1 MKKLSLFLLCICAS
15 ISSIYAQNIHIKGT
29 VKTVD
34 NGVEGPAEFATILIK
49 ETGGGTTTDL
59 DGNFEL
65 MAPTNST
72 IVFSYTGFE
81 TKELKAQAVMNVK
94 LVSDTKILDEV
105 VVTGIGG
112 TQDKRTFT
120 GATDQLSAAQ
130 TKIDGIADIARGL
143 EGRSA
148 GVSVQSLSSA
158 FGTAPKINVRG
169 RSSIHGTSNPLWVLD
184 GVVVEPITEVSPEDL
199 SSGDAVTLISSAIA
213 GLNSEDIESF
223 QILKDGSATSIY
235 GARAMAG
242 VIVITTK
249 KGRTGVSS
257 INYTGEF
264 TYRMKPSYNEFNIM
278 NSQDQMGIYKEMEE
292 KGWLNFGTTFRAQN
306 SGIYGKMY
314 QLINDYDPI
323 KHGNTYG
330 GYGLWNTQ
338 ESKNSYLRDAEMR
351 NTDWFD
357 ELFKSSIMQN
367 HSVSISSGND
377 RSSYYASISAMFDP
391 GWMEQSKVER
401 YTGNFNAT
409 FNILP
414 SLSLNMISMGSYRKQ
429 RAPGTLGQD
438 TDVVNGEVKR
448 DFDINP
454 YSYALNTS
462 RALDPNEFYTSNYA
476 PFNIKNELDNNY
488 IDINVVDLKFQ
499 GELTWKLPYNIK
511 VSGLAALNYKS
522 STQEHHTKDDSNM
535 ALAYRA
541 MGDATTRD
549 ANSFLYTDPDN
560 AYSLPITVLPEG
572 GIYMKTDYKMQS
584 LDFRGTVS
592 WVEEFN
598 KLHMVN
604 FFGGAEGNTI
614 ERNSTAFEG
623 WGLQYNMGE
632 TPFFPYE
639 YFKKLKEEGNTY
651 YLKSSSN
658 SRMAAF
664 FASATYSYDGKYS
677 FNATGRYEGTNQMG
691 KSRNARW
698 LPTWNLGLAW
708 NVNEEKFFKEHL
720 SKAFSHLMF
729 KTSYSLTGSPV
740 PQSVSNSTV
749 IIRPTTPYRPFADIQ
764 ESALQI
770 SWLEN
775 SDLTYEKKHEF
786 NIGVEMGFL
795 SNRLSL
801 GVDYFTRN
809 NFDLIGAIYTQGVGG
824 ENMKYANVADMKSSG
839 VEFSVNTINIKTK
852 DKKFEWNTSFI
863 FGYNTTEV
871 TEMQSISQVISL
883 VSGSG
888 FAKEGYPVRS
898 LFSIRY
904 KGLDENGVPTF
915 LREDGTISSSTDP
928 SINFQS
934 REVDHLKYEGSIDP
948 KVTGSLGNIFTYKGF
963 RLNVFITYSFGN
975 VVRINP
981 TFSAQYSDLTSMT
994 REYKN
999 RWMLPGD
1006 EQYTDI
1012 PVILNKRQYTNNREL
1027 AQTYNAYNFSD
1038 VRVAKGDFIRM
1049 KEISLTYNFKKLPE
1063 QIQALSLKVQG
1074 ANLFLIYADKKLNG
1088 QDPEFIQ
1095 AGGVSSPNPRQFTLT
1110 LRASF

>member
-1 MKKLSLFLLCICAS
+1 MPMKKLSIFLLCVCAS
-15 ISSIYAQNIHIKGT
+15 ISSIYAQNIHIKGK

-34 NGVEGPAEFATILIK
+34 NKVESPAEFATIQIK

-65 MAPTNST
+65 SAPENST
-72 IVFSYTGFE
+72 IVFSYTGFK
-81 TKELKAQAVMNVK
+81 TVELKAQAVMNVT
-94 LVSDTKILDEV
+94 LASDTEILQEL

-112 TQDKRTFT
+112 VQDKRTFT
-120 GATDQLSAAQ
+120 GATDQLDGAA
-130 TKIDGIADIARGL
+130 TKIDGVADIAQGL
-143 EGRSA
+143 VGRSA
-148 GVSVQSLSSA
+148 GVSVQSLSGS

-169 RSSIHGTSNPLWVLD
+169 ATSIYGTSNPLWVLD
-184 GVVVEPITEVSPEDL
+184 GVVVEPITPVSPEAL

-257 INYTGEF
+257 ISYTGEF
-264 TYRMKPSYNEFNIM
+264 TYRMKPMYNEFNIM
-278 NSQDQMGIYKEMEE
+278 NSQDQMSIYKEMEE

-314 QLINDYDPI
+314 QLINTYDPL
-323 KHGNTYG
+323 TDS
-330 GYGLWNTQ
+330 YGLNNTP
-338 ESKNSYLRDAEMR
+338 EARNRYLRDAEMR
-351 NTDWFD
+351 NTNWFD
-357 ELFKSSIMQN
+357 ELFKSNIMQN
-367 HSVSISSGND
+367 HSVAVSSGGD
-377 RSSYYASISAMFDP
+377 RSSYYASISAMYDP
-391 GWMEQSKVER
+391 GWTIQSKVER

-409 FNILP
+409 FNILKN
-414 SLSLNMISMGSYRKQ
+414 LTLNMISMGSYRKQ
-429 RAPGTLGQD
+429 RAPGTIGQD

-448 DFDINP
+448 EFDINP
-454 YSYALNTS
+454 YSYAMNTS
-462 RALDPNEFYTSNYA
+462 RALDPNEYYTSNYA

-499 GELTWKLPYNIK
+499 GELTWKLPHNIRL
-511 VSGLAALNYKS
+511 SGLAALNYKS
-522 STQEHHTKDDSNM
+522 STQEHNTKDDSNM
-535 ALAYRA
+535 ANAYRA

-549 ANSFLYTDPDN
+549 DNSFLYTDPDN
-560 AYSLPITVLPEG
+560 PYSLPITILPEG
-572 GIYMKTDYKMQS
+572 GIYTRRDYKMQS
-584 LDFRGTVS
+584 LDFRGTVA
-592 WVEEFN
+592 WVEQFGN
-598 KLHMVN
+598 KHLIN
-604 FFGGAEGNTI
+604 FFGGAEVNKT
-614 ERNSTAFEG
+614 ERNQYATEG

-639 YFKKLKEEGNTY
+639 YFKKLKEEGGSY
-651 YLKSSSN
+651 YLKSYAN

-664 FASATYSYDGKYS
+664 FASATYTFDSKYTL
-677 FNATGRYEGTNQMG
+677 NATGRYEGTNQMG

-698 LPTWNLGLAW
+698 LPTWNLGLSW
-708 NVNEEKFFKEHL
+708 NVTQEKFFKEHL
-720 SKAFSHLMF
+720 SKVFSHLAF

-740 PQSVSNSTV
+740 PQAVSNSTV
-749 IIRPTTPYRPFADIQ
+749 IIRPYTPYRPFAGIQ
-764 ESALQI
+764 ESALNI
-770 SWLEN
+770 SYLEN

-786 NIGVEMGFL
+786 NIGTEMGFL
-795 SNRLSL
+795 GGRLNL
-801 GVDYFTRN
+801 GVDFFTRN
-809 NFDLIGAIYTQGVGG
+809 NFDLIGLVFTQGVGG
-824 ENMKYANVADMKSSG
+824 ETTKYANVADMKSSG
-839 VEFSVNTINIKTK
+839 VEFSLSTINIKTK
-852 DKKFEWNTSFI
+852 DFDWNTNLI

-871 TEMQSISQVISL
+871 TNMQSRSQIITL

-888 FAKEGYPVRS
+888 FTKEGYPVRS
-898 LFSIRY
+898 LFSIPY

-915 LREDGTISSSTDP
+915 LREDGTISSSEDP

-934 REVDHLKYEGSIDP
+934 TSTDHLKYEGSVDP
-948 KVTGSLGNIFTYKGF
+948 KITGSLGNVLTYKGF
-963 RLNVFITYSFGN
+963 RLNIFITYSFGN

-981 TFSAQYSDLTSMT
+981 TFKAQYSDLTSMT

-1012 PVILNKRQYTNNREL
+1012 PTIINKRQYTNTKEL
-1027 AQTYNAYNFSD
+1027 AQSYNAYNYSD

-1049 KEISLTYNFKKLPE
+1049 KEISLTYNFKKLPK
-1063 QIQALSLKVQG
+1063 QIEALSLKAQG
-1074 ANLFLIYADKKLNG
+1074 TNLFLIYADKKLNG

-1095 AGGVSSPNPRQFTLT
+1095 AGGVSSPTPRQFTLT